1 MTRKN
6 TGKQKQAYQLRKL
19 VNQNTLA
26 LVETYNLRGNLQ
38 LDQLTYWTNDCYNE
52 LMYLM
57 RQQYFANSKKFKQ
70 QLRDYKRKR
79 SKAKP
84 KWNKTYSNQ
93 DLFDILVRQDQNRQN
108 TLLRDCPNRHILQD
122 LIKTVKQVW
131 TS

>member
-19 VNQNTLA
+19 VNQNTFA

-79 SKAKP
+79 SKTKP

-93 DLFDILVRQDQNRQN
+93 NLFDILVRQDQSGQN
-108 TLLRDCPNRHILQD
+108 TLLRDCPN
-122 LIKTVKQVW
+122 
-131 TS
+131 

>member
-19 VNQNTLA
+19 VNQNTFA
-26 LVETYNLRGNLQ
+26 LVETYNSCGNSQ

-79 SKAKP
+79 TKVKP
-84 KWNKTYSNQ
+84 KWNKAYSNR
-93 DLFDILVRQDQNRQN
+93 DLFDILVRQNQNGQN
-108 TLLRDCPNRHILQD
+108 TPLPSSSIS
-122 LIKTVKQVW
+122 T
-131 TS
+131 